1 MDTKDPSA
9 YDHLSAEDVR
19 GFVGENYASG
29 APIQVDFSA
38 ARLAKVTA
46 ELEQERAT
54 VKGLLAKLASIT
66 RQRDDLVKQRD
77 GAFEAGFRAGME
89 LQEETA

>member
-1 MDTKDPSA
+1 MDPKDARLTVDGVEIPP
-9 YDHLSAEDVR
+9 
-19 GFVGENYASG
+19 ENYASA